1 MFKPFVRMIGTKLGE
16 VWGREKPPPSLRP
29 RIILYGIT
37 MASENAIII
46 KRIKKSGHGG
56 HHGGA
61 WKVAYA
67 DFVTAMMAFF
77 LLMWLI
83 NTTTP
88 EQKRGIADYFA
99 AQSISQSTS
108 GAGGVLGG
116 TVLGPVGGKAGGTMS
131 VVQNQNPTV
140 HNTDHAQARSHMRG
154 GATEAKGEEPSSQS
168 HSADH
173 LQPALPSAQDGAFA
187 SAAEAIHQA
196 MQTMPDIAKLSRQVI
211 VDQTPKGLRIQLVD
225 QDGQPMFRAGSAA
238 PMPYTVK
245 LLETIAKII
254 SALPNRISISGHT
267 DGRNS
272 ANNWELSA
280 ARANAARAVLTANG
294 IPNDQVYEVAGK
306 AGSEPLL
313 PEDPD
318 APANRRI
325 SIVVMRGAPPA
336 PPNIHP

>member
-1 MFKPFVRMIGTKLGE
+1 
-16 VWGREKPPPSLRP
+16 
-29 RIILYGIT
+29 
-37 MASENAIII
+37 MAAENAVII
-46 KRIKKSGHGG
+46 KRVKKGDHGG

-116 TVLGPVGGKAGGTMS
+116 TVLGPTGGKAGGTMS
-131 VVQNQNPTV
+131 VVQNQNPTMN
-140 HNTDHAQARSHMRG
+140 NTAHAQARSRMRG
-154 GATEAKGEEPSSQS
+154 GATQAQGTDPASQT
-168 HSADH
+168 HSDEH
-173 LQPALPSAQDGAFA
+173 LQSALPSAQDGAFA

-225 QDGQPMFRAGSAA
+225 QDGRPMFRAGSAT

-245 LLETIAKII
+245 LLQTIAKVID
-254 SALPNRISISGHT
+254 ALPNRIAISGHT
-267 DGRNS
+267 DGSNFDGP
-272 ANNWELSA
+272 NGMTNWELSA
-280 ARANAARAVLTANG
+280 ERADASRAILESSGVRD
-294 IPNDQVYEVAGK
+294 DQIYEVTGK

-325 SIVVMRGAPPA
+325 SIVVMREAPPI
-336 PPNIHP
+336 PPHIHP